1 MSRSNPSDDYV
12 RVEAKIY
19 GRNPT
24 KKVTDYQAEINDA
37 AIELAL
43 EDPNLLMSRQ
53 RLLELARTRVRNDGY
68 KFKKGKSRSK
78 QAQCDAPAPKR
89 AKTSA
94 TLRVKHVAELE
105 EDIKDL
111 DDRLNFKE
119 KRRNQ
124 ATLTRNYKACD
135 QLTEEMASLKKQ
147 RREYTEEL
155 RLWKRKQQ
163 QANWYKR
170 KGSAESPKSPI
181 STSESD
187 TDQARRSHSLTP
199 LSPTS
204 SVLSTPIPL
213 SPQSSRRSTSV
224 SVSSTPVSPLMEH
237 GVMHLPLSPSTMANV
252 SLLTFQG
259 TVQSPSVVDSTGLLS
274 SEPILV
280 SDLPPSSQEADQPQS
295 YPSDLT
301 SALEAS
307 QSQPL
312 AADRPNLLCQE
323 STSVSYPS
331 PLPLSSSVHASYEIP
346 QSQVVDLSNDIPEEH
361 TPASHIP
368 LLPPVNSSPS
378 SILESQEPDLAG
390 LLVNPACGQSSHFW

>member
-19 GRNPT
+19 GRNPA
-24 KKVTDYQAEINDA
+24 KKATDYQAEINDA

-53 RLLELARTRVRNDGY
+53 RLLELARTKVRNDVY

-94 TLRVKHVAELE
+94 TLRVKHVTELE

-119 KRRNQ
+119 KRLDQ
-124 ATLTRNYKACD
+124 ATLTRNYKDCD

-147 RREYTEEL
+147 RREYIEEL

-187 TDQARRSHSLTP
+187 TDQAIRSHSLTP
-199 LSPTS
+199 LSPLS

-224 SVSSTPVSPLMEH
+224 SVSSTPVSPLMEY

-259 TVQSPSVVDSTGLLS
+259 TAQSPSVVDPTGLLS

-280 SDLPPSSQEADQPQS
+280 SDLPPS
-295 YPSDLT
+295 
-301 SALEAS
+301 
-307 QSQPL
+307 L
-312 AADRPNLLCQE
+312 AADRPSLLCQE

-346 QSQVVDLSNDIPEEH
+346 QTQVVDLSNDIPEEH

-390 LLVNPACGQSSHFW
+390 HLVNPACGQSSHFR